1 MIFIKIFF
9 SFFYPVIIFI
19 IIFSSIYL
27 FLFQSFSS
35 NSNNTIN
42 PDASNFDYYFSTSNF
57 FWPLPGYHRISSYFG
72 PRNSPTQGASSN
84 HSGID
89 IPAPE
94 GTSIY
99 SIIPGTVTFTG
110 FKGAG
115 GHTITLEN
123 NNIQVSYCHVS
134 PNYIVTIG
142 NSITSGEIIG
152 TVGPKYISQGNSSYK
167 DSSGRFTNG
176 ATTGCHLHLTI
187 KKDGIAVNPLLFF
200 E

>member
-1 MIFIKIFF
+1 MIFIRNFF
-9 SFFYPVIIFI
+9 SFFYPIIIFI

-27 FLFQSFSS
+27 FLFQSYSS
-35 NSNNTIN
+35 TSSNTIN
-42 PDASNFDYYFSTSNF
+42 SETFNSNYYFSTNNF

-72 PRNSPTQGASSN
+72 SRTSPVQGASSN

-94 GTSIY
+94 GTTIY
-99 SIIPGTVTFTG
+99 SVLPGTVLFTG

-115 GHTITLEN
+115 GHTITIES
-123 NNIQVSYCHVS
+123 NNIQISYCHVS
-134 PNYIVTIG
+134 PNYIVTRGKLI
-142 NSITSGEIIG
+142 STGEIIG
-152 TVGPKYISQGNSSYK
+152 NVGPKYLSQGNSAFK